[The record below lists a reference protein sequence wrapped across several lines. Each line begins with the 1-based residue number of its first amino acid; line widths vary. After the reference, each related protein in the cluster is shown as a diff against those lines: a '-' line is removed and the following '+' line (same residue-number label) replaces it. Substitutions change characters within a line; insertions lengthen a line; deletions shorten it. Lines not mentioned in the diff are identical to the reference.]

1 MNVDFEESFRR
12 IDAIIGDEDDPGKA
26 TEVWFH
32 HLRANLALPCDVT
45 GVEDF
50 RWEEPYVLGVGDARE
65 YRRLCRQQPSYR
77 DVFTLESIEAAA
89 ADSEWSLHHDDL
101 GARVIR
107 KSDSRPF
114 LLGLSELRAV
124 DHEQNAQ
131 LLQDYSVWLVNYR

>member
-1 MNVDFEESFRR
+1 MFRGVNLPFAPGSNPSFARRYTYPMNVDFEESFRR

-65 YRRLCRQQPSYR
+65 YRRLCRQQPSYL
-77 DVFTLESIEAAA
+77 DVFT
-89 ADSEWSLHHDDL
+89 
-101 GARVIR
+101 
-107 KSDSRPF
+107 
-114 LLGLSELRAV
+114 
-124 DHEQNAQ
+124 
-131 LLQDYSVWLVNYR
+131 